1 MAMTAVMK
9 VETKMIAS
17 IADSPIERAEIFVI
31 MYVETIKNGSHETS
45 TIGHLTRALLVVLQI
60 IHVIWTTHILKSAA
74 TKFTMGKVSYY

>member
-1 MAMTAVMK
+1 MYLFVHFRILYS
-9 VETKMIAS
+9 VYIELS
-17 IADSPIERAEIFVI
+17 ILADDSRP
-31 MYVETIKNGSHETS
+31 YLQYLNTS